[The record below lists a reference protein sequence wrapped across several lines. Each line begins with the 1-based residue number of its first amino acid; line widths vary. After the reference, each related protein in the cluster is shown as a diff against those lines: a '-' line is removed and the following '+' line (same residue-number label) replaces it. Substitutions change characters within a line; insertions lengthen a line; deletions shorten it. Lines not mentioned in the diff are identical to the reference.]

1 MSVTI
6 IVAGNPDIFG
16 QGLRLL
22 LEGQEDFRV
31 IAEPRVGLEASQ
43 LVQVLQPNV
52 LVVDLMMSDLSG
64 LEVTRQIRR
73 HSPATRVVVLS
84 VYSDDAHVLEAL
96 HSGVFA
102 YVLKESSPASLFQAV
117 REAHAGRRY
126 LSPPLPEHLIQTYL
140 SNPQGAPMTPYET
153 LTPREREVLHLASRG
168 LTNREI
174 ATTLFISPRTVET
187 HRANLMRKLNLRT
200 QADLIRYALQRG
212 ILPIDP

>member
-6 IVAGNPDIFG
+6 VVAGNRDIFG

-31 IAEPRVGLEASQ
+31 IAEATTGLEAGQ

-52 LVVDLMMSDLSG
+52 LVVDFMMSDLSS
-64 LEVTRQIRR
+64 LEVTRQVRR
-73 HSPATRVVVLS
+73 HSPATHVVILS

-96 HSGVFA
+96 YSGVCA
-102 YVLKESSPASLFQAV
+102 YVLRESSPASLFQAV
-117 REAHAGRRY
+117 REANAGRRY
-126 LSPPLPEHLIQTYL
+126 LSPPLPEHLIETYL
-140 SNPQGAPMTPYET
+140 SNAHGALIAPYET
-153 LTPREREVLHLASRG
+153 LTPREREVLHLAARG

-174 ATTLFISPRTVET
+174 ATALCISPRTVET

-200 QADLIRYALQRG
+200 QADLIRFALQRG

>member
-31 IAEPRVGLEASQ
+31 IAEASVGLEASQ

-117 REAHAGRRY
+117 REANAGRRY
-126 LSPPLPEHLIQTYL
+126 LSPPLPEHRIQTYL
-140 SNPQGAPMTPYET
+140 SNPHGAPMAPYET

>member
-6 IVAGNPDIFG
+6 IVAGTPDIFG

-31 IAEPRVGLEASQ
+31 IAEASSGLEASQ
-43 LVQVLQPNV
+43 LVQVLQPDV
-52 LVVDLMMSDLSG
+52 LVVDLMMSDLGG
-64 LEVTRQIRR
+64 LEVTRRIRR
-73 HSPATRVVVLS
+73 HSPATHVVMLS

-102 YVLKESSPASLFQAV
+102 YVLKKSSPASLFQAV
-117 REAHAGRRY
+117 REASAGRRY
-126 LSPPLPEHLIQTYL
+126 LSPPLPEHLIQAYL
-140 SNPQGAPMTPYET
+140 SNPQGEPMAPHET
-153 LTPREREVLHLASRG
+153 LTPREREVLRLTSRG

-212 ILPIDP
+212 ILAIDP

>member
-6 IVAGNPDIFG
+6 IVTANHNIFR

-31 IAEPRVGLEASQ
+31 IAEATAGLEASQ
-43 LVQVLQPNV
+43 LVQVLRPNV
-52 LVVDLMMSDLSG
+52 LVVDFMMSDLSG

-73 HSPATRVVVLS
+73 HSPATHVVMLS
-84 VYSDDAHVLEAL
+84 VYSDDAYVLGAL

-102 YVLKESSPASLFQAV
+102 YVLKESSSASLFQAV
-117 REAHAGRRY
+117 REANAGRRY

-140 SNPQGAPMTPYET
+140 SNPPEAPMAPYET

-200 QADLIRYALQRG
+200 QADLIRYALQHG

>member
-6 IVAGNPDIFG
+6 IVTGKHDIFS

-31 IAEPRVGLEASQ
+31 IAEATAGFEASQ
-43 LVQVLQPNV
+43 LVQVLRPNV
-52 LVVDLMMSDLSG
+52 LVVDFMMSDLSG

-73 HSPATRVVVLS
+73 HSPATHVVMLS

-117 REAHAGRRY
+117 REANAGRRH

-140 SNPQGAPMTPYET
+140 SNPHGAPMAPYET
-153 LTPREREVLHLASRG
+153 LTPREREVLHLAARG

-187 HRANLMRKLNLRT
+187 HRANLRRKLNLRT